1 MDFNLAV
8 DDDAENDD
16 APMPK
21 LLVIRPAQ
29 KFERNDEGESE
40 EAIMVRLMVDLGQDN
55 RAASNGKCR

>member
-40 EAIMVRLMVDLGQDN
+40 EAIMVRLMVDLV
-55 RAASNGKCR
+55 RPR